1 MGNQV
6 GRREL
11 RQALVQ
17 CAASCELALQEYVS
31 GFALPVEH
39 ELFRV
44 LIPAI
49 ATVRTAADA
58 LDEHPKVELALH
70 LAHDACSRAAIEC
83 RRYGLDEPLLR
94 CAAACDL
101 ALIEIELL
109 LTALAHD

>member
-1 MGNQV
+1 MGKQ
-6 GRREL
+6 GGGGERG
-11 RQALVQ
+11 QALLQ

-31 GFALPVEH
+31 GFGLPIEH

-49 ATVRTAADA
+49 ATVRTAADVV
-58 LDEHPKVELALH
+58 DEELKAELALH
-70 LAHDACSRAAIEC
+70 LAHDACSRAATEC
-83 RRYGLDEPLLR
+83 RRYGLDEALLR

-109 LTALAHD
+109 RTALVHD